1 MRMELRC
8 EPGPDGPEVWACV
21 DGVAFARA
29 RQSGDDG
36 VDIGGGGY
44 HVNRDLLPPEL
55 EPAVRE
61 LEYQAG
67 ARVLELGESLGCD
80 VSRPTDAQVDAA
92 RRGTPPHRP
101 DPQRVTVKIGNLTV
115 TAPIAAPVAADT

>member
-1 MRMELRC
+1 MELRC
-8 EPGPDGPEVWACV
+8 EPGPDGPEVWACA

-29 RQSGDDG
+29 RH
-36 VDIGGGGY
+36 IGGGGY
-44 HVNRDLLPPEL
+44 YVNRDLVPPEL
-55 EPAVRE
+55 ELAVRE

-80 VSRPTDAQVDAA
+80 VSRPTDAQVDTA
-92 RRGTPPHRP
+92 RRGAPPHRP